1 MKKISQQMRT
11 VFALLALPFALTLI
25 VSCASDSDN
34 AAKFSNADRMF
45 ADMMIPHHEQAIQMS
60 DLAIEISENPD
71 IVALARKIKSA
82 QAPEIEQMKSWE
94 DNGDPSH
101 MGHDMMEDLDEA
113 GNGMMGMLD
122 EGEISELER
131 AQGVEFDRLF
141 LKGMIA
147 HHEGAIDMAE
157 MVVDSDNEEAAA
169 LGKAIIESQRAEIE
183 EMKTLLATIS

>member
-1 MKKISQQMRT
+1 
-11 VFALLALPFALTLI
+11 
-25 VSCASDSDN
+25 
-34 AAKFSNADRMF
+34 
-45 ADMMIPHHEQAIQMS
+45 
-60 DLAIEISENPD
+60 
-71 IVALARKIKSA
+71 
-82 QAPEIEQMKSWE
+82 
-94 DNGDPSH
+94 
-101 MGHDMMEDLDEA
+101 MEDLDEA

-141 LKGMIA
+141 LKGMIV

>member
-11 VFALLALPFALTLI
+11 VFALLALPFALTLL

-101 MGHDMMEDLDEA
+101 MGHDMMEDLDE
-113 GNGMMGMLD
+113 
-122 EGEISELER
+122 
-131 AQGVEFDRLF
+131 
-141 LKGMIA
+141 
-147 HHEGAIDMAE
+147 GAIDMAE

-169 LGKAIIESQRAEIE
+169 LGKAIIESKRAEIE

>member
-11 VFALLALPFALTLI
+11 VFALLALPFALTLL

-60 DLAIEISENPD
+60 DLAIEFSENPD
-71 IVALARKIKSA
+71 IVALARKIKAA

-101 MGHDMMEDLDEA
+101 MGHDMMEDLDE
-113 GNGMMGMLD
+113 
-122 EGEISELER
+122 
-131 AQGVEFDRLF
+131 
-141 LKGMIA
+141 
-147 HHEGAIDMAE
+147 GAIDMAE

-169 LGKAIIESQRAEIE
+169 LGKAIIESKRSEIE

>member
-1 MKKISQQMRT
+1 MRT
-11 VFALLALPFALTLI
+11 VFALLALPFALALL
-25 VSCASDSDN
+25 VSCASNSDN

-60 DLAIEISENPD
+60 DLAIEFSENPD

-101 MGHDMMEDLDEA
+101 MGHDMMEDLDE
-113 GNGMMGMLD
+113 
-122 EGEISELER
+122 
-131 AQGVEFDRLF
+131 
-141 LKGMIA
+141 
-147 HHEGAIDMAE
+147 GAIDMAE

-169 LGKAIIESQRAEIE
+169 LGKRLSNQNGLKSR
-183 EMKTLLATIS
+183 K

>member
-1 MKKISQQMRT
+1 
-11 VFALLALPFALTLI
+11 
-25 VSCASDSDN
+25 
-34 AAKFSNADRMF
+34 
-45 ADMMIPHHEQAIQMS
+45 
-60 DLAIEISENPD
+60 
-71 IVALARKIKSA
+71 
-82 QAPEIEQMKSWE
+82 
-94 DNGDPSH
+94 
-101 MGHDMMEDLDEA
+101 
-113 GNGMMGMLD
+113 MLD

-131 AQGVEFDRLF
+131 AQGVAFDRLF

>member
-1 MKKISQQMRT
+1 MQKISRQMRT
-11 VFALLALPFALTLI
+11 VFALLTALALL
-25 VSCASDSDN
+25 VSCASNSDN

-71 IVALARKIKSA
+71 IVALARKIKAA
-82 QAPEIEQMKSWE
+82 QAPEIDQMKLWE

-101 MGHDMMEDLDEA
+101 MGHDMMEDFDHS
-113 GNGMMGMLD
+113 GHGMMGMLD

-147 HHEGAIDMAE
+147 HHEGAIDMAA
-157 MVVDSDNEEAAA
+157 MIDDSKNDEVRA
-169 LGKAIIESQRAEIE
+169 LGKAIIDSQTAEIE

>member
-11 VFALLALPFALTLI
+11 VFALLALPFALTLL

-34 AAKFSNADRMF
+34 AAKYSSNDLMF

-71 IVALARKIKSA
+71 IVALARKIKAA
-82 QAPEIEQMKSWE
+82 QAPEIEQMKLWE
-94 DNGDPSH
+94 DNGDPNH
-101 MGHDMMEDLDEA
+101 MGHDMMEDLD
-113 GNGMMGMLD
+113 
-122 EGEISELER
+122 
-131 AQGVEFDRLF
+131 
-141 LKGMIA
+141 
-147 HHEGAIDMAE
+147 EGAIDMAE